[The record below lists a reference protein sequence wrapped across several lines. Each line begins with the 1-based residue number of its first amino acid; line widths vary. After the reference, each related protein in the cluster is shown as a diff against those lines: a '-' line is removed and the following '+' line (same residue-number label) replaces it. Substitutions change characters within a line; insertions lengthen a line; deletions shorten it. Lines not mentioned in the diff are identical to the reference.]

1 MKTNIQY
8 RISFFRFAMSLA
20 CTLFLAT
27 IYLQVS
33 DTHAMSHLSRL
44 RCDYI
49 FSEHAFTEVDRADYP
64 ECVSRFDYLTKRY
77 FTNNYR

>member
-1 MKTNIQY
+1 MKTNTQY
-8 RISFFRFAMSLA
+8 IISFFRFAMSLA

-33 DTHAMSHLSRL
+33 DTHAMSHIERL

-49 FSEHAFTEVDRADYP
+49 FSEYAFTQIDRADYP
-64 ECVSRFDYLTKRY
+64 ECEKRFIYLTKRY
-77 FTNNYR
+77 E